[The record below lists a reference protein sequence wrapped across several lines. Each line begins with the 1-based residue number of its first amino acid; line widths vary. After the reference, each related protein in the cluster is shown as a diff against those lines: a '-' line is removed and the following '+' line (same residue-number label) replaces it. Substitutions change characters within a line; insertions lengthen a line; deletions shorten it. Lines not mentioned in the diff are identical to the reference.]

1 MKKPDQQFRKYTSME
16 WSFDWKKISPADI
29 TERITGRDVRQS
41 VLRHIAAIRGQADTL
56 SVGT

>member
-1 MKKPDQQFRKYTSME
+1 MKKPDQQFRQYTSME

-41 VLRHIAAIRGQADTL
+41 VLRHIAIRG
-56 SVGT
+56 